1 VSEAAQLLEQLMA
14 LVRAA
19 GPAVFFIAVI
29 LLPAA
34 GMPMLA
40 FLLPVMSLFAAD
52 LGMAAVLVIALACVT
67 VNMALT
73 YALARRALRPL
84 LTRVVTRFGYK
95 LPEVRAGEVTDL
107 IVLLRVT
114 PGIPFCVQNYL
125 AGLADMPFGKY
136 MLVSCLVVWPLNI
149 AFMLFGNSL
158 LQGNGKVA
166 LIMFGLLALFVA
178 ARLVLR
184 RHFAAKKS
192 QA

>member
-1 VSEAAQLLEQLMA
+1 
-14 LVRAA
+14 
-19 GPAVFFIAVI
+19 
-29 LLPAA
+29 
-34 GMPMLA
+34 
-40 FLLPVMSLFAAD
+40 
-52 LGMAAVLVIALACVT
+52 
-67 VNMALT
+67 
-73 YALARRALRPL
+73 
-84 LTRVVTRFGYK
+84 
-95 LPEVRAGEVTDL
+95 VTDL